1 MLVEH
6 TEHELLSHP
15 TSLQELPAP
24 LDAQRGMARQ
34 EEGKKST
41 GETRLDKIIAGVQL
55 IFCFHLINF
64 SALPLT
70 LQICLLNQL
79 EANLTAGRMLPVRCF
94 CSAQLRL
101 CSTMLPREGKRKQQ
115 REKWDSPES
124 LHVSRCLRSPS
135 ACFGAFFT
143 FYCSEFLLPHN
154 PTSRLRWKRPGGQ
167 GWHFHNTH
175 PTELPTSASKVL
187 QPHDK
192 CHRAI

>member
-1 MLVEH
+1 
-6 TEHELLSHP
+6 
-15 TSLQELPAP
+15 
-24 LDAQRGMARQ
+24 MARQ

-55 IFCFHLINF
+55 IFCFHLIKF

-79 EANLTAGRMLPVRCF
+79 EANLTAGR
-94 CSAQLRL
+94 
-101 CSTMLPREGKRKQQ
+101 TLPRSLLLLGPAAALQHDAPKGGEEKAAEGKVGF
-115 REKWDSPES
+115 PGES
-124 LHVSRCLRSPS
+124 AGLALPAITVCL
-135 ACFGAFFT
+135 FWGFFT
-143 FYCSEFLLPHN
+143 FYCSEFLLPRN